1 MSYAKKN
8 SRKVLGSIVV
18 ILGIT
23 AIAVWQFYRFV
34 TFTNEQGVVDLQLV
48 ALQRR
53 TCGSSIAQSGHGLQ
67 MACSTVPSSSSP
79 EKFLFSAAPQA
90 ASSHAM
96 SPMLTGNVTM
106 LLRMTS

>member
-34 TFTNEQGVVDLQLV
+34 TFTNEQGVVDLQ
-48 ALQRR
+48 
-53 TCGSSIAQSGHGLQ
+53 GGSGHLWLAIL
-67 MACSTVPSSSSP
+67 MAVIACIAA
-79 EKFLFSAAPQA
+79 FLVFSVFMRHDTDDELHITP
-90 ASSHAM
+90 
-96 SPMLTGNVTM
+96 
-106 LLRMTS
+106 